1 MWPLQLKD
9 QPKRRYSNE
18 IQNNWGNQHIHRG
31 VPSGTPDS
39 YSGAIVIY
47 IPSFSKKTPVLFD
60 LHADNQKSN
69 FLRYVI
75 PTDLQFK
82 YI

>member
-18 IQNNWGNQHIHRG
+18 IKNNRGNQHIHSG

-47 IPSFSKKTPVLFD
+47 IPSFSKKLLFY
-60 LHADNQKSN
+60 LISMQTSKNQTFSGTS
-69 FLRYVI
+69 V
-75 PTDLQFK
+75 PTNLQFK
-82 YI
+82 DI